1 MDGMD
6 STHSDATIVLH
17 GRLADL
23 LGREIAI
30 RAPAQC
36 SIAEL
41 RSRIAAECPAAA
53 QAILSP
59 RVRACVGDGIVP
71 DSFRPG
77 PDEVVEFLPPVS
89 GG

>member
-1 MDGMD
+1 MDRMD
-6 STHSDATIVLH
+6 TPLTVASIVLH

-23 LGREIAI
+23 LGREIAV
-30 RAPAQC
+30 RAPARC
-36 SIAEL
+36 SIADL
-41 RSRIAAECPAAA
+41 RRLIADERPAAA
-53 QAILSP
+53 EAILSP

-77 PDEVVEFLPPVS
+77 PGETVEFLPPVS

>member
-6 STHSDATIVLH
+6 ILTETTIVLH

-30 RAPAQC
+30 PAPARC

-41 RSRIAAECPAAA
+41 RRRIADEQPGAAE
-53 QAILSP
+53 AILGP
-59 RVRACVGDGIVP
+59 RVRACVGNEIVP
-71 DSFRPG
+71 DSFFPDPG
-77 PDEVVEFLPPVS
+77 ETIEFLPPVS